1 MTAQDV
7 AFTPSTLAE
16 QQHIVAVLHCAEALA
31 KDYREVVCVLS
42 DLTYVRES
50 KLQKT
55 QRPFVVE
62 RIDPLM
68 F

>member
-1 MTAQDV
+1 MTDAG
-7 AFTPSTLAE
+7 FTPSTLAE

-31 KDYREVVCVLS
+31 LDYREVVCVLS

-50 KLQKT
+50 KLKKT
-55 QRPFVVE
+55 QQPSVVE